1 MIKADLHLHSV
12 LSPCGDI
19 EMTPSFIIRRAKE
32 KNLGMIAVTD
42 HNSTRGYEEIAR
54 IGRREGVA
62 VMCGAEIT
70 TREEVHVV
78 AIVNDVVR
86 EEFQLWLDR
95 YLPKIPNREDIFGY
109 QIVVNESEDVV
120 YQEPYL
126 LLSALDRSIDQA
138 EEYIHS
144 LGGIFIPAHIDKLQN
159 SITSQLGFVPPGIRA
174 DALEL
179 SYRSDL
185 QLLLKKY
192 PWIENYSFVRSSDAH
207 YPDDF
212 GNIFSVLDI
221 QEPSFEALK
230 EALKLK
236 KVIL

>member
-42 HNSTRGYEEIAR
+42 HNSARGYEEIAR

-78 AIVNDVVR
+78 AIVDDVVK

>member
-19 EMTPSFIIRRAKE
+19 EMTPSFIIRRARE

-78 AIVNDVVR
+78 AIVNDADR
-86 EEFQLWLDR
+86 EKFQLWLDQ

-109 QIVVNESEDVV
+109 QLVVNEFEEVI

-126 LLSALDRSIDQA
+126 LLSALDRSIDQWR
-138 EEYIHS
+138 S
-144 LGGIFIPAHIDKLQN
+144 TFIL
-159 SITSQLGFVPPGIRA
+159 
-174 DALEL
+174 
-179 SYRSDL
+179 
-185 QLLLKKY
+185 
-192 PWIENYSFVRSSDAH
+192 
-207 YPDDF
+207 
-212 GNIFSVLDI
+212 
-221 QEPSFEALK
+221 
-230 EALKLK
+230 
-236 KVIL
+236 

>member
-19 EMTPSFIIRRAKE
+19 EMTPSFIIRRARE

-78 AIVNDVVR
+78 AIVNENAR

-109 QIVVNESEDVV
+109 QLVVNEFEEVI

-126 LLSALDRSIDQA
+126 LLSALDRSIDQV
-138 EEYIHS
+138 EEFIHS

-159 SITSQLGFVPPGIRA
+159 SITSQLGFVPKGIKA

-192 PWIENYSFVRSSDAH
+192 PWIENYTFVRSSDAH

-212 GNIFSVLDI
+212 GDVFSVFDI